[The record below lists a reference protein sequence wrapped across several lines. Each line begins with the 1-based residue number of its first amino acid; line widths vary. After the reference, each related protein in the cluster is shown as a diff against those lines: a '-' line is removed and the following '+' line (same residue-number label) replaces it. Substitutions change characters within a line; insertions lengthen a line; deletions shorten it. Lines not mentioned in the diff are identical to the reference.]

1 MSASPAHHR
10 PPAPLRPTTDDPRV
24 LVAQLRFEVVA
35 EAVAGD
41 GWHRWQQF
49 GNQVFFMCPLCRF
62 DSTGLPSAALADDA
76 TWRCSHCKHTG
87 TRYELERL
95 VLESPIALRRMLA
108 IIDARGSS

>member
-1 MSASPAHHR
+1 VSASPAR
-10 PPAPLRPTTDDPRV
+10 RGASPSLRPTTDDPRV

-41 GWHRWQQF
+41 GWQRWRQF
-49 GNQVFFMCPLCRF
+49 DGKVFFRCPLCRC
-62 DSTGLPSAALADDA
+62 DSAELPSAVLADEA
-76 TWRCSHCKHTG
+76 TWRCGQCEHTG

-95 VLESPIALRRMLA
+95 VLESPTALRRMLA